1 MDTLLM
7 KKDLA
12 KLTLFRELVYNQ
24 PKELSLDYF
33 SELLNISKRSTL
45 RTVDEL
51 AHDLEKDFED
61 MEIKKN
67 KYSYSIMNN
76 SLMNNEYFI
85 VSLQLF
91 YLKNSI
97 QFNII
102 YSLLTKYFDS
112 MTQLS
117 EYLYISTP
125 HLYRQMPEIKRFLAG
140 FKIDII
146 FTEAKKK
153 TNFVGS
159 PKHLKTFKNI
169 LLLFLLGNF
178 TRYRMAF
185 RRIFSIKKI
194 QRNISTR
201 IYRSLSH
208 PL

>member
-1 MDTLLM
+1 M

-45 RTVDEL
+45 RTVEEL

-102 YSLLTKYFDS
+102 Y
-112 MTQLS
+112 
-117 EYLYISTP
+117 
-125 HLYRQMPEIKRFLAG
+125 
-140 FKIDII
+140 
-146 FTEAKKK
+146 
-153 TNFVGS
+153 
-159 PKHLKTFKNI
+159 
-169 LLLFLLGNF
+169 
-178 TRYRMAF
+178 
-185 RRIFSIKKI
+185 
-194 QRNISTR
+194 
-201 IYRSLSH
+201 
-208 PL
+208 